1 MPVESSQEES
11 RIGIGEVLSRLEA
24 EFPDVTVSKLRYL
37 ESQGLISPDRSTSGY
52 RRFSDSDMDRLVW
65 ILRQQ
70 SQNFLPLKVIRDL
83 LEESGGDPVHG
94 SAEVKPFREQGPAA
108 MSESVSVTL
117 EELATAAAVSVA
129 TVRELEKLGL
139 VEGSAAGSTTVYDA
153 DALLVTHL
161 ARTCADNGLDI
172 RHLRMHLVA
181 AQREAG
187 VLEQILLPRLRNGDP
202 AAVAAVRSRFEEL
215 VVAGGQIRDIMR
227 RRSMGRLGRFT
238 H

>member
-1 MPVESSQEES
+1 MAVQNSPEEP
-11 RIGIGEVLSRLEA
+11 RVGIGEVLSRLEA
-24 EFPDVTVSKLRYL
+24 EFPDVTVSKIRYL
-37 ESQGLISPDRSTSGY
+37 ESQGLISPERSTSGY
-52 RRFSDSDMDRLVW
+52 RRFSENDLNRLVW

-83 LEESGGDPVHG
+83 LEESGGDPAHG
-94 SAEVKPFREQGPAA
+94 SAEVEPFRERGPAS
-108 MSESVSVTL
+108 MSESVSVSL
-117 EELATAAAVSVA
+117 EELATAAGVSVA

-139 VEGSAAGSTTVYDA
+139 VEGSTAGSTTVYDS
-153 DALLVTHL
+153 DALLVARL
-161 ARTCADNGLDI
+161 ARTCADNGLDM

-187 VLEQILLPRLRNGDP
+187 VLEQILLPRLRSGDP
-202 AAVAAVRSRFEEL
+202 EAVAAVRSRFEAL